1 MYLDFGMMSSAP
13 PSARTAILVHVAHLV
28 GRQYAAM
35 CRDYYALGFVDA
47 SVDTAPIAPALEA
60 FFDDVL
66 SAEVSSLNFTK
77 IVDG

>member
-1 MYLDFGMMSSAP
+1 MMSSAP